1 LFRQTYGVSHDYNAE
16 KLKCLFYYFNRSGN
30 KIYNKLCC
38 SSLLTR
44 VFLVREETVKFFR
57 VSLRSSPV
65 WHASVN
71 SMKEFKV
78 METGARME
86 ESEGI
91 QVDFANKCVYQLNK
105 LKTPYL
111 EIYVLTVHNFAC
123 FSGKL
128 AVV

>member
-1 LFRQTYGVSHDYNAE
+1 ML
-16 KLKCLFYYFNRSGN
+16 LKF
-30 KIYNKLCC
+30 
-38 SSLLTR
+38 TR

-65 WHASVN
+65 WCASVN

-91 QVDFANKCVYQLNK
+91 QVDFANKCVYQLK
-105 LKTPYL
+105 K
-111 EIYVLTVHNFAC
+111 
-123 FSGKL
+123 
-128 AVV
+128 